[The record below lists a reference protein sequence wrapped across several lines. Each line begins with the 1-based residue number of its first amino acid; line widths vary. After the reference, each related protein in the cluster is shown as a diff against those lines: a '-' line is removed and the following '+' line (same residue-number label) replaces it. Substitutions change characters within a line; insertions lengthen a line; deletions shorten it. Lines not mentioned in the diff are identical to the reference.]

1 MELKMGTALVS
12 DLEQQNEEDSE
23 KKIVA
28 RVLGFVETTERA
40 FRNDRLDEIVRNLSY
55 YRGQF
60 WEGDGIVDGV
70 GGNRNYR
77 AVRNEI
83 FPIVDTIVSALA
95 MDLPQVEALDR
106 RENSHTQVE
115 RTDDPTFAGRRISSV
130 LNWVAE
136 KDELDTT
143 VQELVLNALLF
154 GEGIVKA
161 SWSTNLGRPI
171 WRIKMPWEV
180 HFDSSARQVR
190 DAAWSFERFVIHW
203 DDFQQRVDSEV
214 YSFKKEIK
222 PDTYPRNM
230 VSEKMRDR
238 DYEELR
244 RAGLKEYIGLIEY
257 WDYRQGLLFHIH
269 PETKQV
275 LMSTEVPFKRP
286 YTMLVF
292 NSGVGRIRG
301 ISDVSLIAPLQRDIN
316 ELVTARREI
325 VSRLPR
331 RMLVD
336 EGLFNSEEEFER
348 WKNAKTWEPTRVRFP
363 VDASIDERVWVSPE
377 MPTTFDFN
385 RHLEDN
391 IEAIRWTPGMS
402 DFQRGEVKNIR
413 TAAEA
418 DMVRSA
424 VEGRLKIRTQKLIR
438 VVTQLFKDSLEVLRW
453 AIENDDES
461 NVNMEQI
468 VEETVMNV
476 EPELLANEILNESIQ
491 FRLLP
496 FSPLMEDRIARRD
509 SLTQLLPALVSEP
522 LASSFNFREI
532 AKEIVDVY
540 GWRPSVVNKSIP
552 GEEAAAEKA
561 IAEMAMEEEG
571 PPPGLAEVLG

>member
-1 MELKMGTALVS
+1 MGKTLVS
-12 DLEQQNEEDSE
+12 DLEQLDKSDSE

-136 KDELDTT
+136 QDELDTT

-154 GEGIVKA
+154 GEGVVKA
-161 SWSTNLGRPI
+161 SWSTNLSRPI

-190 DAAWSFERFVIHW
+190 DAAWSFERFVLHW

-230 VSEKMRDR
+230 VSEKMRER
-238 DYEELR
+238 DYEELQ
-244 RAGLKEYIGLIEY
+244 RAGLKEYVGLIEY

-275 LMSTEVPFKRP
+275 LMSTEAPYKRP

-292 NSGVGRIRG
+292 NNGVGRIRG

-391 IEAIRWTPGMS
+391 VEAIRWTPGMS

-418 DMVRSA
+418 DMIRSA

-438 VVTQLFKDSLEVLRW
+438 VVTQLFRDSLEVLRW
-453 AIENDDES
+453 AVENEADS
-461 NVNMEQI
+461 NVDMEKI

-476 EPELLANEILNESIQ
+476 EPSLLANEILNESVQ

-496 FSPLMEDRIARRD
+496 FSPLMEDRIARRE
-509 SLTQLLPALVSEP
+509 SLTQLLPALTSEP
-522 LASSFNFREI
+522 LAGSFNFREI

-540 GWRPSVVNKSIP
+540 GWRPSVVNKSVP
-552 GEEAAAEKA
+552 DEEQVAEEAMV
-561 IAEMAMEEEG
+561 EMAMEEG
-571 PPPGLAEVLG
+571 AGPPGLSEVLG